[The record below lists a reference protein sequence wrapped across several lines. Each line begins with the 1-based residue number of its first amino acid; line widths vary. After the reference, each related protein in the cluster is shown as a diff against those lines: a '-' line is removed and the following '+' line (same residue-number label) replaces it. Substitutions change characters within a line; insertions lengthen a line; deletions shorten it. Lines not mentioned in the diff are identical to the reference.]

1 MIKKGEVRKH
11 MSVGNDAYSDDVED
25 VFSHTNRSAGIVVYF
40 R

>member
-1 MIKKGEVRKH
+1 